1 MKKAVELNR
10 LLLELILSVVEISF
24 DKVVGHLLSDFMSL
38 VIHESDKFWKF
49 DLSRSLEIAISD
61 SFTGVFYKVLLHQ
74 TADYESGSMVKCTQ
88 TTFHSRCCL

>member
-38 VIHESDKFWKF
+38 VIHESYKF
-49 DLSRSLEIAISD
+49 
-61 SFTGVFYKVLLHQ
+61 
-74 TADYESGSMVKCTQ
+74 
-88 TTFHSRCCL
+88 